1 MEQQK
6 EDVQIIEASALLTC
20 YGFDLRGLTPQV
32 LIDDWL
38 KSYSCLWIRWAVVE
52 ALYQG
57 RYKAIS
63 VEHLLNFWSRR
74 GEPSFRFSSEFE
86 RLITHNLPKSYTTVS
101 LNLITKPKD
110 DKIALSVPQKFSLP
124 SFPSPPPLLEPI
136 LNQVSSIISQDEPL
150 EEIFSEPVAVEESE
164 NSIEPVPANGISPL
178 KTRSI
183 HRFIP
188 VLDESDLLGK
198 LRMVVR
204 RELAQSM
211 A

>member
-20 YGFDLRGLTPQV
+20 YGFDLRGLTPQD

-101 LNLITKPKD
+101 LNLTTKTKD

-136 LNQVSSIISQDEPL
+136 LNQVSSVISQDEPL

>member
-6 EDVQIIEASALLTC
+6 EDVEIIETSALLTC
-20 YGFDLRGLTPQV
+20 YGFDLRGLTPQG
-32 LIDDWL
+32 LINDWL
-38 KSYSCLWIRWAVVE
+38 KSYSSLWIRWAVIE

-86 RLITHNLPKSYTTVS
+86 RLITHNLPKSYTAS
-101 LNLITKPKD
+101 LHLTTKSKD
-110 DKIALSVPQKFSLP
+110 DKIVLSVPPKFSLP

-136 LNQVSSIISQDEPL
+136 LNQVSSVISQDEPQ

>member
-6 EDVQIIEASALLTC
+6 EDVQIIETSALLNC
-20 YGFDLRGLTPQV
+20 YGFDLRGLTPQD

-63 VEHLLNFWSRR
+63 VEHLLNFWLRR

-86 RLITHNLPKSYTTVS
+86 RLITHNLPKSYRTDLDLTV
-101 LNLITKPKD
+101 KPKD
-110 DKIALSVPQKFSLP
+110 DEIVLSVPPKFSLP
-124 SFPSPPPLLEPI
+124 SFPAPPPLLEPI
-136 LNQVSSIISQDEPL
+136 LNQVSSVISEDEPL
-150 EEIFSEPVAVEESE
+150 EGIFNEPVAVEEPE
-164 NSIEPVPANGISPL
+164 NLIEPVAANGISPL

-188 VLDESDLLGK
+188 VLEESDLLGK

>member
-6 EDVQIIEASALLTC
+6 EDIQIIETSALLTC
-20 YGFDLRGLTPQV
+20 YGFDLRGLTPQD
-32 LIDDWL
+32 LINEWL
-38 KSYSCLWIRWAVVE
+38 KSYSPLWIRWAVVE

-74 GEPSFRFSSEFE
+74 GEPSFRFSGEFE
-86 RLITHNLPKSYTTVS
+86 RLITHNLPKSYTAS
-101 LNLITKPKD
+101 LDLTIKPKD
-110 DKIALSVPQKFSLP
+110 DKIALSVPPKFSLP
-124 SFPSPPPLLEPI
+124 SFPAPPPLLEPI
-136 LNQVSSIISQDEPL
+136 LNSVSSIISQDEPL
-150 EEIFSEPVAVEESE
+150 EEVFNGSFAVEEPE
-164 NSIEPVPANGISPL
+164 NLIGLEAANHISPL

-183 HRFIP
+183 DRFIP
-188 VLDESDLLGK
+188 ILDESDLLGK

>member
-6 EDVQIIEASALLTC
+6 EDIQIIETSALLTC
-20 YGFDLRGLTPQV
+20 YGFDLRGAKPQG

-38 KSYSCLWIRWAVVE
+38 KSYSPLWIRWAVVE

-86 RLITHNLPKSYTTVS
+86 RLITHNLPKSYTTDLDLTVES
-101 LNLITKPKD
+101 D
-110 DKIALSVPQKFSLP
+110 DDEVALSVPQKFSLP

-136 LNQVSSIISQDEPL
+136 LNQVSSVISETELL
-150 EEIFSEPVAVEESE
+150 EGILNEDIDVEKQE
-164 NSIEPVPANGISPL
+164 NLMKPTPANQISPL

-188 VLDESDLLGK
+188 VLEESDLLGK

>member
-1 MEQQK
+1 MPQK
-6 EDVQIIEASALLTC
+6 KEEIQITETSALLTC
-20 YGFDLRGLTPQV
+20 YGFDLRGVTPQV
-32 LIDDWL
+32 LINDWL
-38 KSYSCLWIRWAVVE
+38 KSYSPLWIRWAVVE

-86 RLITHNLPKSYTTVS
+86 RLITHNLPKNYTTDLDLSVE
-101 LNLITKPKD
+101 LKD
-110 DKIALSVPQKFSLP
+110 DEIALSVPPKFSLP
-124 SFPSPPPLLEPI
+124 SFPAPPPLLEPI
-136 LNQVSSIISQDEPL
+136 LNQVSGFTSETEPL
-150 EEIFSEPVAVEESE
+150 EGIFSESVAVEEPE
-164 NSIEPVPANGISPL
+164 NSIEPVAANGISPL

-188 VLDESDLLGK
+188 VLEESDLLGK

>member
-1 MEQQK
+1 MEHQK
-6 EDVQIIEASALLTC
+6 EDIQIIETSALLTC

-32 LIDDWL
+32 LINDWL
-38 KSYSCLWIRWAVVE
+38 KSYSPLWIRWAVVE

-63 VEHLLNFWSRR
+63 VQHLLNFWSRR
-74 GEPSFRFSSEFE
+74 GEPSFRFGSEFE
-86 RLITHNLPKSYTTVS
+86 RLITHNLPKSYRAG
-101 LNLITKPKD
+101 LDLILKLED
-110 DKIALSVPQKFSLP
+110 DEIALSVPPKFSLP

-136 LNQVSSIISQDEPL
+136 LNQVSGVISEDEPL
-150 EEIFSEPVAVEESE
+150 EGIFSEPVAVEEPE
-164 NSIEPVPANGISPL
+164 NLIEAFPANGISPL

-188 VLDESDLLGK
+188 VLEESDLLGK

>member
-6 EDVQIIEASALLTC
+6 EDIQIIETSALLTC
-20 YGFDLRGLTPQV
+20 YGFDLRGLTPQD
-32 LIDDWL
+32 LINEWL
-38 KSYSCLWIRWAVVE
+38 KSYSPLWIRWAVVE

-74 GEPSFRFSSEFE
+74 GEPSFRFSGEFE
-86 RLITHNLPKSYTTVS
+86 RLITHNLPKSYTAS
-101 LNLITKPKD
+101 LNLTIKPED
-110 DKIALSVPQKFSLP
+110 DKIALSVPPKFSLP

-136 LNQVSSIISQDEPL
+136 LNPVSSIISQDEPL
-150 EEIFSEPVAVEESE
+150 EEIFNGSFAVEEPE
-164 NSIEPVPANGISPL
+164 NSIELVPANGISPL

>member
-1 MEQQK
+1 
-6 EDVQIIEASALLTC
+6 
-20 YGFDLRGLTPQV
+20 
-32 LIDDWL
+32 
-38 KSYSCLWIRWAVVE
+38 VVE

-74 GEPSFRFSSEFE
+74 GEPSFRFGSEFE
-86 RLITHNLPKSYTTVS
+86 RLITHNLPKSYTTDLDSS
-101 LNLITKPKD
+101 LQLKD
-110 DKIALSVPQKFSLP
+110 DEISLSVPPKFSLP
-124 SFPSPPPLLEPI
+124 SFPAPPPLLEPI
-136 LNQVSSIISQDEPL
+136 LNQPPSPISESESL
-150 EEIFSEPVAVEESE
+150 EGIFSEPVAVEEPE
-164 NSIEPVPANGISPL
+164 NSIELVAANGISPL

-188 VLDESDLLGK
+188 VLEESDLLGK

>member
-1 MEQQK
+1 MPQK
-6 EDVQIIEASALLTC
+6 KEEIQITETSALLTC
-20 YGFDLRGLTPQV
+20 YGFDLRGVTPQG
-32 LIDDWL
+32 LINDWL
-38 KSYSCLWIRWAVVE
+38 KSYSPLWIRWAVIE

-57 RYKAIS
+57 RYKAVS

-86 RLITHNLPKSYTTVS
+86 RLITHNLPKSYTISLDSTVKS
-101 LNLITKPKD
+101 ND
-110 DKIALSVPQKFSLP
+110 DEIALSVPQKFSLP
-124 SFPSPPPLLEPI
+124 SFPSPPLLLEPI
-136 LNQVSSIISQDEPL
+136 LNQSPSPIS
-150 EEIFSEPVAVEESE
+150 ESE
-164 NSIEPVPANGISPL
+164 SLEGLVNEDVDVEKHEKLMEPTAANQISPL

-188 VLDESDLLGK
+188 VLEESDLLGK

>member
-6 EDVQIIEASALLTC
+6 EDVEIIETSALLIC
-20 YGFDLRGLTPQV
+20 YGFDLRGLTPQG

-38 KSYSCLWIRWAVVE
+38 KSYSSLWIRWAVVE

-86 RLITHNLPKSYTTVS
+86 RLITHNLPKSYTTDLDLTVES
-101 LNLITKPKD
+101 KD
-110 DKIALSVPQKFSLP
+110 DEIVVSVPPKFSLP

-136 LNQVSSIISQDEPL
+136 LNQVSSIISQDESL
-150 EEIFSEPVAVEESE
+150 EGIFSEPIAVEKSE
-164 NSIEPVPANGISPL
+164 NFIGLEAANQISSL

-188 VLDESDLLGK
+188 VLEESDLLGK

>member
-6 EDVQIIEASALLTC
+6 EEVEIIETSALLIC
-20 YGFDLRGLTPQV
+20 YGFDLRGLTPQG

-38 KSYSCLWIRWAVVE
+38 KSYSPLWIRWAVIE

-74 GEPSFRFSSEFE
+74 GEPSFRFGSEFE
-86 RLITHNLPKSYTTVS
+86 RLITHNLPKSYTTDLDLSVE
-101 LNLITKPKD
+101 LKD
-110 DKIALSVPQKFSLP
+110 DEIALSVPPKFSLP
-124 SFPSPPPLLEPI
+124 SFPAPPPLLEPI
-136 LNQVSSIISQDEPL
+136 LNQVSSVIFEDEPL
-150 EEIFSEPVAVEESE
+150 EGIFSKPVAVEESE
-164 NSIEPVPANGISPL
+164 NSIKTVAANGISPL

-188 VLDESDLLGK
+188 VLEESDLLGK

>member
-20 YGFDLRGLTPQV
+20 YGFDLRGLTPQD

-86 RLITHNLPKSYTTVS
+86 RLITHNLPKSYTVS
-101 LNLITKPKD
+101 LNLTTKPKD

-136 LNQVSSIISQDEPL
+136 LNQVSSVISQDEPL
-150 EEIFSEPVAVEESE
+150 EEIFSEPVAAEESE

>member
-6 EDVQIIEASALLTC
+6 KDVEIIETSALLTC
-20 YGFDLRGLTPQV
+20 YGFDLRGLTPQG

-38 KSYSCLWIRWAVVE
+38 KSYSPLWIRWAVVE

-74 GEPSFRFSSEFE
+74 GEPSFRFGSEFE
-86 RLITHNLPKSYTTVS
+86 RLITHNLPKSYTTDLDLSVE
-101 LNLITKPKD
+101 LKD
-110 DKIALSVPQKFSLP
+110 DAIALSVPPKFSLP
-124 SFPSPPPLLEPI
+124 SFPAPPPLLEPI
-136 LNQVSSIISQDEPL
+136 LNQVSGFISETEPL
-150 EEIFSEPVAVEESE
+150 EGIFSEPVAVEEPE
-164 NSIEPVPANGISPL
+164 NSIEPVAANGISPL

-188 VLDESDLLGK
+188 VLEESDLLGK

-204 RELAQSM
+204 QELAQSM

>member
-6 EDVQIIEASALLTC
+6 EDVQIIETSALLNC
-20 YGFDLRGLTPQV
+20 YGFDLRGLTPQG

-38 KSYSCLWIRWAVVE
+38 KSYSPLWIRWAVVE

-86 RLITHNLPKSYTTVS
+86 RLITHNLPKSYTTH
-101 LNLITKPKD
+101 LDLIVESKD
-110 DKIALSVPQKFSLP
+110 DKIALSVPPKFSLP

-136 LNQVSSIISQDEPL
+136 LDQVSSVISQDEPL

>member
-6 EDVQIIEASALLTC
+6 EDVEIIETSALLTC
-20 YGFDLRGLTPQV
+20 YGFDLRGLTPQG
-32 LIDDWL
+32 LINDWL
-38 KSYSCLWIRWAVVE
+38 KSYSSLWIRRAVVE

-86 RLITHNLPKSYTTVS
+86 RLITHNLPKSYTTDLDLTVES
-101 LNLITKPKD
+101 KD
-110 DKIALSVPQKFSLP
+110 DEIVVSVPPKFSLP

-136 LNQVSSIISQDEPL
+136 LNQVSSVISQDESL
-150 EEIFSEPVAVEESE
+150 EGIFSEPIAVEKSE
-164 NSIEPVPANGISPL
+164 NFIGLEAANQISSL

-188 VLDESDLLGK
+188 VLEESDLLGK

>member
-1 MEQQK
+1 MAQK
-6 EDVQIIEASALLTC
+6 KEEIQITETSALLTC
-20 YGFDLRGLTPQV
+20 YGFDLRGVTPQG
-32 LIDDWL
+32 LINDWL
-38 KSYSCLWIRWAVVE
+38 KSYSPLWIRWAVVE

-57 RYKAIS
+57 SYKAIS

-74 GEPSFRFSSEFE
+74 GEPSFRFNSEFE
-86 RLITHNLPKSYTTVS
+86 RLITNKLPKSYAAGLDFAVETKDEK
-101 LNLITKPKD
+101 IT
-110 DKIALSVPQKFSLP
+110 LSVPPKFSLP

-136 LNQVSSIISQDEPL
+136 LNQPSSLISEHEPL
-150 EEIFSEPVAVEESE
+150 EGLLNEDVDLEDQENLMEPTA
-164 NSIEPVPANGISPL
+164 ANQIRPL

-188 VLDESDLLGK
+188 VLEESDILGK

-204 RELAQSM
+204 QELTESM